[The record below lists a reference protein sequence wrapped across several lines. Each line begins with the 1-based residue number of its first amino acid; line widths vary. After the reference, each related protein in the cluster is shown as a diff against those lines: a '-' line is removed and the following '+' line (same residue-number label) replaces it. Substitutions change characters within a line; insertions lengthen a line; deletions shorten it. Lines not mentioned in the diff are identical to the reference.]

1 MVYLNAFA
9 LQHDMQPSISISP
22 PACGQRDK
30 PLCDEGIVALI
41 RRDIPFAVLTQTDQ
55 PARSALTYLILILYR
70 AGNLAL
76 GGRL

>member
-1 MVYLNAFA
+1 
-9 LQHDMQPSISISP
+9 MQPSIPISP

-30 PLCDEGIVALI
+30 PLCDKYVFVLI
-41 RRDIPFAVLTQTDQ
+41 RRDIPFAVLAKADQ
-55 PARSALTYLILILYR
+55 PARSALAYLILILYR